1 MERFAFTE
9 HEWQSVKPQFTR
21 DPQTLAQR
29 AQMAAN
35 ILRALGIATEQA
47 RLVLLVGHGSQTQN
61 NPQRAGL
68 DCGACCG
75 QSGEVNARTLAA
87 LLNDQAVRQALP
99 EYGIS
104 LRDDVHFIAALH
116 NTTTEAMRLLIAM
129 RSQQAIARR

>member
-1 MERFAFTE
+1 MAECQTAIHARSTDVSAACSNGGQ
-9 HEWQSVKPQFTR
+9 HSASV
-21 DPQTLAQR
+21 
-29 AQMAAN
+29 
-35 ILRALGIATEQA
+35 GIATEQA